1 MSSVRCASVD
11 YAHGLHDISGEW
23 GGAGSLDST
32 CSLHYDLEGGH
43 HSMGHHC
50 GLGGTPGS
58 GTIGQTSADA
68 VAELLSEVETLE
80 ETINALKRMQN
91 ERHSTDARWLEEMMY
106 TVQQTILDRTASRP
120 SASAAS
126 MGSTVSSSTER
137 PTRSTIA
144 PHMSTS
150 AVPPASLSSS
160 HLASLHQRLLAG
172 DSLGE
177 LLGSRGIRNGVGVD
191 GSHSGS
197 LGGLGAPLGG
207 GLDRTSLLSSLGPGS
222 IAGNLVNGRAGGLM
236 SGLSS
241 GFDSRPDGL
250 NDGLQSQQQ

>member
-1 MSSVRCASVD
+1 
-11 YAHGLHDISGEW
+11 
-23 GGAGSLDST
+23 
-32 CSLHYDLEGGH
+32 
-43 HSMGHHC
+43 MGHHY

-120 SASAAS
+120 PASAAS
-126 MGSTVSSSTER
+126 MGSTVNSSTER

-191 GSHSGS
+191 GGLSGS

-222 IAGNLVNGRAGGLM
+222 IAGNLVNGRAGSLM
-236 SGLSS
+236 NGLSS